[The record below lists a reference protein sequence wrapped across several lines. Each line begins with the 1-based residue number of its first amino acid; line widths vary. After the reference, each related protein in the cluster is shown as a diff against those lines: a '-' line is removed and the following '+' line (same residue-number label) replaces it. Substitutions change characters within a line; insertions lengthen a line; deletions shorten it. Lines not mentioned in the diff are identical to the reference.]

1 MAAIRK
7 AGKKWL
13 AEVRS
18 KGVYKSKTFLTKQEA
33 QRWALDTEQQIG
45 RNTGVTVSH
54 TLDEAMDRYAKEVS
68 PTKKGHRWEVVRL
81 EKLRRD
87 KIARIL
93 LTDLT
98 HDDFDNWIERQT
110 ISPASINREITL
122 ISSVLRMARVKWKWL
137 SEDPLKDIQRQKGAP
152 PRDRLISE
160 AELQRLLRALKYKE
174 GEPVT
179 AMRQEIAVAMLFALE
194 TAMRQ
199 GEIWGL
205 EWDRV
210 YLNRRFVKLLDT
222 KNGTKRDVPL
232 SERAVELL
240 KKLIPKNEGRVFS
253 SDQAS
258 AGTIF
263 RRAVK
268 EAGIENLTFH
278 DTRHT
283 GITRLARKLD
293 VLDLARMVG
302 HRDLKSL
309 MIYYNATAEDI
320 AKRL

>member
-7 AGKKWL
+7 TGKKWL

-33 QRWALDTEQQIG
+33 QRWALDIEHQIG

-54 TLDEAMDRYAKEVS
+54 TFDEAMERYAKEIS
-68 PTKKGHRWEVVRL
+68 PSKKGHRWEVVRL

-87 KIARIL
+87 RIARVL

-98 HDDFDNWIERQT
+98 HDDFENWIQRQT
-110 ISPASINREITL
+110 ISGPSINREITL
-122 ISSVLRMARVKWKWL
+122 ISSVLKVARVKWKWL
-137 SEDPLKDIQRQKGAP
+137 AESPLKDIERQKATP
-152 PRDRLISE
+152 PRDRLISAGE
-160 AELQRLLRALKYKE
+160 ERKLLQALKYQEDALIK
-174 GEPVT
+174 T
-179 AMRQEIAVAMLFALE
+179 MRQEIAVAMLLALE

-199 GEIWGL
+199 GEIWAL
-205 EWDRV
+205 EWDRI
-210 YLNRRFVKLLDT
+210 YLKRRFLTLLET
-222 KNGTKRDVPL
+222 KNGTKRDVSL

-240 KKLIPKNEGRVFS
+240 EKLTPKTDGKVFS

-263 RRAVK
+263 RRAIK
-268 EAGIENLTFH
+268 EAGIEDLTFH

-283 GITRLARKLD
+283 AITRLARKLD